1 MYMSVIEDYL
11 KNVDEPKKSELAR
24 VSALIA
30 KAVPDA
36 VEVITY
42 GMPGYKYKDK
52 YLISFGAFKNHMSI
66 FPGAN
71 ATTELEKELAAYRQS
86 KGTLQFT
93 IEKPLS
99 DDVITKLALLC
110 KARIDNK

>member
-1 MYMSVIEDYL
+1 MSVIQDYL
-11 KNVDEPKKSELAR
+11 KSVDEPKKSELQR
-24 VSALIA
+24 VSSIIA
-30 KAVPDA
+30 KAVPEA

-42 GMPGYKYKDK
+42 GMPGYKYNGK

-71 ATTELEKELAAYRQS
+71 TTLALEKELAGYRQS

-93 IEKPLS
+93 NNNPLPE
-99 DDVITKLALLC
+99 DVITKLALLC
-110 KARIDNK
+110 KDRIDNK